1 MMPTFTVHQ
10 GKRYRATIVLG
21 WMERWA
27 TNAAIAAKLRSAG
40 FMDVMVEGSGGLRT
54 AEGLWAFPDA
64 TAELPAQVSDVT
76 AV

>member
-1 MMPTFTVHQ
+1 MMTIFTVHQ

-21 WMERWA
+21 WVERWA

-54 AEGLWAFPDA
+54 AEGRWTLPDA
-64 TAELPAQVSDVT
+64 TAELPAQIRDV
-76 AV
+76 APV